1 MSERNNRPASEHT
14 EQLSFN
20 INDNGPAPKK
30 KTVKKKRRISPLVFW
45 FILLIA
51 AIAFAVMFFTL
62 PMFPMKWKLIVSG
75 IVLAVLLIMLML
87 SLYMK
92 KGRTVIKIGNLLLAI
107 ILAVV
112 TALLPFYKARV
123 SDVVTKAKPE
133 EIMIKMNFYVMSEDY
148 AAAHG
153 DVFGGGVPAKLADPV
168 EDLKQFMNSMFITEI
183 SVDYLNQRSA
193 INELKQV
200 IGKEDIGVIDRNS
213 TLEAVRALYRN
224 EGQVLILNDAYTAVA
239 RDSEEFE
246 NFDKDTR
253 LVYTIEIPEEHI
265 EMAGGST
272 ELTSEPFSV
281 FFGGNDQEG
290 ELSLV
295 GKTDVDMVVT
305 VNPNTYQISIVSFP
319 RDSYVQ
325 NPALGYGPDK
335 LTHLGMQGLQN
346 TLYGLENILGVTINN
361 YVLINFTTY
370 ESIINALGGVDVQN
384 PYAFGFWD
392 NENVWF
398 DEGPVH
404 LNGEAALLYVRE
416 RKTLPDGDF
425 GRTMHQQLVMRAIIE
440 KMTSFE
446 MITKFDAILT
456 SMRGTFLTNVSDSAL
471 YGLCQKQLDENIHWN
486 IVNYRVQGDIG
497 MAQCASSGVQALSV
511 VYPYANQVEF
521 IAGEVQKI
529 VNGETVEQQEL
540 PAGWGYLVEGI
551 PGVEEEEYVA
561 PVEEP
566 APVEEYAEPAPE
578 VPVEPVPEEPVEP
591 APEEP
596 VDPAPPAEGGEGGEG
611 GQ

>member
-1 MSERNNRPASEHT
+1 MSERNEKPASEST
-14 EQLSFN
+14 EQFSFN
-20 INDNGPAPKK
+20 MNESSKTPDTNSK
-30 KTVKKKRRISPLVFW
+30 KTGKKKKKRINPLVYW
-45 FILLIA
+45 FVLLVA
-51 AIAFAVMFFTL
+51 AIAFLVMFFML
-62 PMFPMKWKLIVSG
+62 PMFPMKWKIIVAAIVAVLVLIMFMLSMHVKKGKGFIKITNLILS
-75 IVLAVLLIMLML
+75 AVLLI
-87 SLYMK
+87 
-92 KGRTVIKIGNLLLAI
+92 T
-107 ILAVV
+107 
-112 TALLPFYKARV
+112 TALLPFYKAKV
-123 SDVVTKAKPE
+123 SDVVTKAQPDKV
-133 EIMIKMNFYVMSEDY
+133 MIKMNFYVMSEDY
-148 AAAHG
+148 VAAHG
-153 DVFGGGVPAKLADPV
+153 DVFGGSIPGRMSDPV
-168 EDLKQFMNSMFITEI
+168 EDLKQFANSMFITEI

-200 IGKEDIGVIDRNS
+200 IDKEDIAVIDRNS

-224 EGQVLILNDAYTAVA
+224 EGQVLILNEAYTSVA
-239 RDSEEFE
+239 RDSDEFE

-265 EMAGGST
+265 QMVGGNE

-281 FFGGNDQEG
+281 FFGGNDEEG
-290 ELSLV
+290 DLSLY

-305 VNPNTYQISIVSFP
+305 VNPKTHQISIVSFP

-370 ESIINALGGVDVQN
+370 KNIIDALGGVDLEN

-392 NENVWF
+392 DENVWF
-398 DEGPVH
+398 DEGPIH
-404 LNGEAALLYVRE
+404 LSGDAALLYVRE

-425 GRTMHQQLVMRAIIE
+425 GRTMHQQLVMKAIIE
-440 KMTSFE
+440 KMTSLE

-471 YGLCQKQLDENIHWN
+471 YGLCQMQLDENVHWN

-497 MAQCASSGVQALSV
+497 MSQCASSGVQALSV

-521 IAGEVQKI
+521 IAGELQKI
-529 VNGETVEQQEL
+529 VNGEVVEQQEL
-540 PAGWGYLVEGI
+540 PDGWGYLVAGI
-551 PGVEEEEYVA
+551 PGVEEEEYYA
-561 PVEEP
+561 PVEET
-566 APVEEYAEPAPE
+566 PVEEY
-578 VPVEPVPEEPVEP
+578 VEPTPEPEPEP
-591 APEEP
+591 EPEPTPEP
-596 VDPAPPAEGGEGGEG
+596 EPEPEQPAEGEGGE
-611 GQ
+611 